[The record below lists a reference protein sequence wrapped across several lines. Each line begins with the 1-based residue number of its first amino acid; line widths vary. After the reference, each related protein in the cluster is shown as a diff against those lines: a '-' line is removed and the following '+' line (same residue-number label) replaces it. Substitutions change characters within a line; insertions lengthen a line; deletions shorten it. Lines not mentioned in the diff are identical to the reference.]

1 MQGLTRVPLEGGG
14 AILFEAGP
22 ELELG
27 GPVKAGRVGD
37 AIRELPQTLQAA
49 LVPVRET
56 ARAVLEQLKE
66 AGPDEAEVEF
76 GVDLSSETGAI
87 IIKSDVAVHLKIRL
101 LWKKDEPT
109 PAAGDAGA

>member
-14 AILFEAGP
+14 VILFEAGP

-27 GPVKAGRVGD
+27 GPVKAGRVGG

-56 ARAVLEQLKE
+56 ARVVLEHLKE

-76 GVDLSSETGAI
+76 GVNLSSEAGAV
-87 IIKSDVAVHLKIRL
+87 IIKSGAAVHLKIRL
-101 LWKKDEPT
+101 LWKKDEPA